1 MVSQW
6 QVPHKGWCTLNTNG
20 SMVASTGFATCGR
33 VLQNHVGDWLLGFF
47 RKVGVY
53 SVLEAELW
61 GVAEGL
67 RLAWDVGIQV
77 MLFEVDNGN
86 VARIVQ
92 DKARVSGLHEL
103 VPTIS
108 ELVGRD
114 WVVRVRQIRRSAN
127 MVADGMA
134 NLVRSFYVS
143 SLLDNGLATQV
154 FSMPR
159 DEVVTLVLDDVSPVL
174 GVV

>member
-1 MVSQW
+1 
-6 QVPHKGWCTLNTNG
+6 
-20 SMVASTGFATCGR
+20 
-33 VLQNHVGDWLLGFF
+33 
-47 RKVGVY
+47 
-53 SVLEAELW
+53 
-61 GVAEGL
+61 
-67 RLAWDVGIQV
+67 